1 VIRCKD
7 KQKTGN
13 GIVFVEKKTKK
24 EVKAVENSHYSHPN
38 VKS

>member
-13 GIVFVEKKTKK
+13 GIVFVEKKIEKG
-24 EVKAVENSHYSHPN
+24 S
-38 VKS
+38 KSSGKLTQEM